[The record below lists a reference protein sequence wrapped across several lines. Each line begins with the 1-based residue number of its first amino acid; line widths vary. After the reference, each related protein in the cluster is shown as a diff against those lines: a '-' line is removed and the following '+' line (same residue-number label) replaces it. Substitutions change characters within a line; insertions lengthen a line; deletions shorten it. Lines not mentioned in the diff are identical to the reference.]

1 MKTPRKCFSC
11 ESGTIRLASL
21 KGRSFDYRDE
31 FALVFDEKVEAPI
44 CDSCGEL
51 FLRGGLTAQ
60 FEAVLERL
68 RAERKRT
75 IVKKFISVSERDFPD
90 VPRALWEDALGVSH
104 GYLSR
109 LVSGKKLPDTSL
121 TILLAGF
128 AKEPKRALELFS
140 VSGHMPQELK
150 RLTQRAVATRRAA
163 RV

>member
-1 MKTPRKCFSC
+1 
-11 ESGTIRLASL
+11 
-21 KGRSFDYRDE
+21 
-31 FALVFDEKVEAPI
+31 VFDENVEAPI
-44 CDSCGEL
+44 CDRCGEL
-51 FLRGGLTAQ
+51 FLRGELTAR
-60 FEAVLERL
+60 FEAALERL
-68 RAERKRT
+68 RTERKRA
-75 IVKKFISVSERDFPD
+75 IVKEFIDVSERDFPD

-128 AKEPKRALELFS
+128 AKEPQKALEFFS

-150 RLTQRAVATRRAA
+150 RLTQRATRRPA

>member
-11 ESGTIRLASL
+11 ESGTIRLTPL
-21 KGRSFDYRDE
+21 EGRPFDYRDE
-31 FALVFDEKVEAPI
+31 LALVFDEDVEAPI
-44 CDSCGEL
+44 CDRCGEL
-51 FLRGGLTAQ
+51 FLRGALTAR

-68 RAERKRT
+68 RSERKRA
-75 IVKKFISVSERDFPD
+75 IVKEFIDVSERDFPD

-128 AKEPKRALELFS
+128 AKEPKKALELFS

-150 RLTQRAVATRRAA
+150 RLTQRATRRPA